1 MQDSTKV
8 SIIKAIQG
16 IQYLRV
22 NYPNIDQVNQAN
34 RATILNELNSY
45 FGSTLSEGDVWGARA
60 TTVKNQ
66 YMYFRDHLSIYKEA
80 IEIKNREIYMKRG
93 SEQVIDR
100 LLAPDKALE
109 SLPRKSLLAKYSEA
123 LMIILLFSV

>member
-1 MQDSTKV
+1 M
-8 SIIKAIQG
+8 
-16 IQYLRV
+16 
-22 NYPNIDQVNQAN
+22 
-34 RATILNELNSY
+34 NSY

-66 YMYFRDHLSIYKEA
+66 YIYFRDHLSIYKEA
-80 IEIKNREIYMKRG
+80 IEIKNREIYLKRG